1 MRRPTFNRTLRFLVL
16 LGSATLP
23 AMAQPMVHHIEYVTP
38 RAAQQGTTV
47 DVTLEGT
54 YIKDAREVVFF
65 EPGIRC
71 IGITPLPS
79 LPKPRNTIHSGYVQ
93 DMVQLRFEIAK
104 DAPVGL
110 HTFKVRTDTELTT
123 LTSFAVT
130 KFPVVME
137 GEEKPGLND
146 TLKTAK
152 PVAPNTSVLGR
163 MDSGAVGDIDIYR
176 VPGKAGQHLSVEIDA
191 VRLSE
196 HFYGGSEYDLAAR
209 ILDPDGHELAANDDS
224 ALHLQDPI
232 VSAILPRDGDYFV
245 EVKQRIFNPGA
256 NLYYLAHIGT
266 NRRPLAAYPAGGPAG
281 QPLTTTLLGDPAG
294 PVTKTVQ
301 LPAKGTDFDFFDDAP
316 SPLPMRVSPYANVLE
331 NGGQTKVPA
340 LPAALNGIISTP
352 GKTDTFRVS
361 VKKGQRWRVEVFARS
376 LGSPLDARLVIRKA
390 GDEKIEVEGDDATL
404 AARGLYAM
412 SAQLQRPEQMDPAFV
427 WEPKSDG
434 EYVLSMTDM
443 RGFASPTS
451 VYRVEIEPVRDE
463 ISTFFQAKV
472 TDSVETPRLTSIAI
486 PRGNRWTVTVSLAE
500 GLGNRFKG
508 ELELV
513 AEGLPKGVRMVA
525 PKIPAGAKQAQAEFI
540 ADADT
545 PPQTALVSL
554 AVRPT
559 DKSQAQLVSYT
570 QQSFPFL
577 NHSGGHAWHAIVLDK
592 YALAVT
598 EPAPFSFEVE
608 APQLPISKNGQLALN
623 VKVKREPGFN
633 GPVEFQC
640 DYMPP
645 GVQCEPTVTIPEG
658 KSESV
663 MHLTADT
670 NVKPGTWPLSMT
682 ANTTG
687 GSYYIGG
694 GRIRA
699 AADFVNLNVADPYVE
714 LKNKPAS
721 VRRRGQSRV
730 TWDVDNKKPFDGEA
744 DAVLLGLPKGVSVV
758 GKPHLKSG
766 DKTLV
771 FDIAATDDALLGRY
785 TEVTCEVIFKQ
796 GGQEIRQ
803 RSGKGILRVDPA
815 LTATATKE

>member
-1 MRRPTFNRTLRFLVL
+1 MRQARTYL
-16 LGSATLP
+16 LLLAASAAAT
-23 AMAQPMVHHIEYVTP
+23 AQPMIHHIEFATP
-38 RAAQQGTTV
+38 RAAQRGTTV

-79 LPKPRNTIHSGYVQ
+79 LPKPRNTIHGGYVQ
-93 DMVQLRFEIAK
+93 DLVQLRFEIAP

-110 HTFKVRTDTELTT
+110 HSFKVRTDTELTT
-123 LTSFAVT
+123 LSTFAVT
-130 KFPVVME
+130 AFPVVAE
-137 GEEKPGLND
+137 GEEKQGAND
-146 TLKTAK
+146 SLKTAK
-152 PVAPNTSVLGR
+152 LVTANTSVLGR
-163 MDSGAVGDIDIYR
+163 IDSGQLPDVDIYR
-176 VPGKAGQHLSVEIDA
+176 VPGRAGQHLSVEIDS

-196 HFYGGSEYDLAAR
+196 RFYGGSEFDLAAR
-209 ILDPDGHELAANDDS
+209 ILDADGREIAANDDS

-232 VSAILPRDGDYFV
+232 LSAILPYDGDYFV
-245 EVKQRIFNPGA
+245 EVKQRIFSTGTNI
-256 NLYYLAHIGT
+256 YYLAHIG
-266 NRRPLAAYPAGGPAG
+266 NNPRPLIAYPAGGPAG

-294 PVTKTVQ
+294 SVNMTIQ
-301 LPAKGTDFDFFDDAP
+301 LPAKGTDFAYFGDAP
-316 SPLPMRVSPYANVLE
+316 SPLPMRLSPYPNVLE
-331 NGGQTKVPA
+331 NGGQTRVDA
-340 LPAALNGIISTP
+340 LPAALNGVISTA
-352 GKTDTFRVS
+352 GKTDTFRVA
-361 VKKGQRWRVEVFARS
+361 VKKGQRWRVMVFARS
-376 LGSPLDARLVIRKA
+376 LGSPLDARLVIRRA

-404 AARGLYAM
+404 ASRGLYAM
-412 SAQLQRPEQMDPAFV
+412 SAQIQRPEQMDPAFV
-427 WEPKSDG
+427 WEPKADG
-434 EYVLSMTDM
+434 DYILSMSDM

-463 ISTFFQAKV
+463 ISTYLQAKV

-508 ELELV
+508 ELELA
-513 AEGLPKGVRMVA
+513 AEGLPKGVRMVS
-525 PKIPAGAKQAQAEFI
+525 PKIPAGAKQVQAEFI

-545 PPQTALVSL
+545 KPQSALISL

-559 DKSQAQLVSYT
+559 DKSALVSYT

-577 NHSGGHAWHAIVLDK
+577 NHSGGHAWHAITLDH

-598 EPAPFSFEVE
+598 EEAPFRFDVE
-608 APQLPISKNGQLALN
+608 APQLPISKSGQLALN
-623 VKVKREPGFN
+623 VKLTRKPGFTA
-633 GPVEFQC
+633 PVEFQC

-658 KSESV
+658 KDESV

-670 NVKPGTWPLSMT
+670 NVKPGTWPLSLT

-699 AADFVNLNVADPYVE
+699 AADFINLSVADPYVE
-714 LKNKPAS
+714 LKNRPAS
-721 VRRRGQSRV
+721 VRRRGQAHV
-730 TWDVDNKKPFDGEA
+730 TWDVDNKKPFGGDAG
-744 DAVLLGLPKGVSVV
+744 AVLLGLPKGVSVV
-758 GKPHLKSG
+758 GTPHLKSG

-771 FDIAATDDALLGRY
+771 FKIAATDDALLGRY
-785 TEVTCEVIFKQ
+785 TEVTCEIVFKQ

-803 RSGKGILRVDPA
+803 RSGKGTLRVDPA
-815 LTATATKE
+815 LATAAAKD